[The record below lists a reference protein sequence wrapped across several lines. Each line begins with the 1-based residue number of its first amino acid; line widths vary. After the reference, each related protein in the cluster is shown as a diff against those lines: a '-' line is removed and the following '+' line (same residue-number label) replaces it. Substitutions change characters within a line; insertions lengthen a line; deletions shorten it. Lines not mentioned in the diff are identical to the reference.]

1 MSKKSNKF
9 LNDPFHYSPL
19 RERDHPSRPKTSEIK
34 KLPIVFYLSAMC
46 KLQICEEAMLQMRER
61 NDISLLFG
69 QLDETCSM
77 YKNQLSF
84 NELLMIEKKIRSLTI
99 IQIENIITTLNKELN
114 FLRLTFQ
121 LLAERKYTKG
131 MSRIEEKKLKSRQKE
146 YFLAMFLEF
155 KSEYRK
161 MKKIT

>member
-1 MSKKSNKF
+1 LSKKSNKF

-34 KLPIVFYLSAMC
+34 NEPIVIYLSAMC
-46 KLQICEEAMLQMRER
+46 KLKICEETMLQMKGRD
-61 NDISLLFG
+61 DISLFR

-84 NELLMIEKKIRSLTI
+84 DELLVIEKNIKSFTL